1 MFYIVFH
8 FFFVGCSKLYFQFG
22 EKKFV
27 YNIFL
32 LIIILLQFVDAR
44 DIGSTLTGFVIDNS
58 SGFKMDDSAIDMV
71 AIRMS
76 SAASYV
82 TVILVE
88 DKLILA
94 QIVVLVH

>member
-8 FFFVGCSKLYFQFG
+8 FFLLVALSYIFNLG
-22 EKKFV
+22 KKIRLQ
-27 YNIFL
+27 YFL

>member
-1 MFYIVFH
+1 M
-8 FFFVGCSKLYFQFG
+8 
-22 EKKFV
+22 
-27 YNIFL
+27 
-32 LIIILLQFVDAR
+32 DAR

-82 TVILVE
+82 TVSLV
-88 DKLILA
+88 A
-94 QIVVLVH
+94 VLWINSFWRRLWFLFTDNVLTHATIGQKQKQ